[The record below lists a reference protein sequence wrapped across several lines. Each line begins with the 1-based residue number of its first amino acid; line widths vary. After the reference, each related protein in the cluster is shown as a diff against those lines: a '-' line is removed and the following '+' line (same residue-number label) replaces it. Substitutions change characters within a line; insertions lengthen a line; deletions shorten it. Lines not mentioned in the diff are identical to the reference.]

1 MTVEETKLWFTMLW
15 CDGGRVFMVEE
26 EIVYKHVS
34 TSTLKLVIER
44 DGYVR
49 NMVKVKCTS
58 RVTLNLPYIG
68 AESANGLRK
77 IWHLLRRPLVI
88 AWTVVMELGC
98 TFVRW
103 SAQDFRCSFTVFCLV
118 CLGLWLN
125 VPCFIGL
132 QAGLKQFESSENCS
146 SPFQNYSFS

>member
-1 MTVEETKLWFTMLW
+1 MSLIDFLIGPMTVEETKLWFTMLW

-77 IWHLLRRPLVI
+77 I
-88 AWTVVMELGC
+88 
-98 TFVRW
+98 
-103 SAQDFRCSFTVFCLV
+103 
-118 CLGLWLN
+118 
-125 VPCFIGL
+125 
-132 QAGLKQFESSENCS
+132 
-146 SPFQNYSFS
+146 